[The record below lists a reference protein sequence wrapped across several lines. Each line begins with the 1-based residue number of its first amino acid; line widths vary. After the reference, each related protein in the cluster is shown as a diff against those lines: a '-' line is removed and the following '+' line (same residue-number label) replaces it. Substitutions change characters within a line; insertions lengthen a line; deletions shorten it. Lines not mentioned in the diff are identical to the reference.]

1 MKTRAGDDTD
11 WVAEFRPKRMPLL
24 AMLAAVLI
32 LAVHVAVAASLRVE
46 ETGVNFRSW
55 DQWAFVGMG
64 VVVGGIVLLLTR
76 PRLRVG
82 PSGLAVRNVLFEKVI
97 PWSQVVGVSF
107 PAGKRW
113 ARIEMPGDEY
123 VPVLAI
129 QSLDKERAVDAMD
142 RLRDLVAEHRA

>member
-1 MKTRAGDDTD
+1 MRSRVSDDTGG
-11 WVAEFRPKRMPLL
+11 VAEFRSRRMPQL
-24 AMLAAVLI
+24 AVLAAIVI
-32 LAVHVAVAASLRVE
+32 VAVHVAVAASLRIE

-82 PSGLAVRNVLFEKVI
+82 PDGLAVRNVLFEKVI
-97 PWSQVVGVSF
+97 PWADVVEVRF

-129 QSLDKERAVDAMD
+129 QSLDKERAVAAMD
-142 RLRDLVAEHRA
+142 RLRELVAQHKG